1 MGFALLCLCVAGLV
15 AACQPLPRP
24 FAPKDKGGN
33 ALLRPG
39 FSTGIVVNEVE
50 GAPAPAAKALA
61 AAMAAALRASDL
73 PASTYA
79 DNRRSL
85 SLHGRA
91 AAEPLDSVRD
101 EIRISWELSD
111 SRGRVFGRHVQRA
124 QALNAAWERGAPA
137 LLQALAAQAA
147 PEIARL
153 GDDDAAPAAPPAAG
167 PKLVLLPVDGAPG
180 DGRTSLTRAMAYHLR
195 KGGLEPSE
203 EITDDSLVLLGSVRV
218 SDGVSGMQR
227 VDITWTAIRADGTE
241 VGTIT
246 QANRVA
252 PGALDGPWGD
262 IAFAVAEDG
271 AAGVAELLERM
282 ADRNLRKPY

>member
-1 MGFALLCLCVAGLV
+1 MAGLV

-24 FAPKDKGGN
+24 FAPKDKG
-33 ALLRPG
+33 AITLLRPG
-39 FSTGIVVNEVE
+39 SRTGIVVVDVM
-50 GAPAPAAKALA
+50 GAPASKALA
-61 AAMAAALRASDL
+61 EAMAAALRTSDI

-79 DNRRSL
+79 GNRRSF

-91 AAEPLDSVRD
+91 QAEPLDSVRD

-111 SRGRVFGRHVQRA
+111 SRGRVFGRYGQKA
-124 QALNAAWERGAPA
+124 QALNPAWERGAPA
-137 LLQALAAQAA
+137 LLQTLAARAA

-153 GDDDAAPAAPPAAG
+153 LGDDVAPAAPPAAE
-167 PKLVLLPVDGAPG
+167 PRLVLLPVDGAPG
-180 DGRTSLTRAMAYHLR
+180 DGRTSLIRAMAYHLR

-218 SDGVSGMQR
+218 SDGVPGMQR
-227 VDITWTAIRADGTE
+227 MDITWTVIRSDGTE

-246 QANRVA
+246 QGNRVA
-252 PGALDGPWGD
+252 AGALDGPWGD
-262 IAFAVAEDG
+262 IAFAVAEGG

-282 ADRNLRKPY
+282 ADRNPRKPY